1 MPPGDPTVHIVKAN
15 GPTAHPM
22 ALTTSL
28 VPRAATTT
36 PASPSTPCVALMTL
50 TSTFAPC
57 GLDDSSHL
65 LLGGTHLASD
75 RLTGASRAASRCS
88 PCLSHGSSTSDVDPR
103 GCRHS
108 LSRLKSVWA
117 ALVVPHLLAAME
129 EEYATLMSN
138 DT

>member
-1 MPPGDPTVHIVKAN
+1 MPPGDPTVHIVEAN
-15 GPTAHPM
+15 GPIAHPM

-28 VPRAATTT
+28 TPRAATTT
-36 PASPSTPCVALMTL
+36 SASPSMPCVALMTL

-57 GLDDSSHL
+57 GLDDSSHR
-65 LLGGTHLASD
+65 LLGGAHLASD
-75 RLTGASRAASRCS
+75 HLTGASRAASRCS
-88 PCLSHGSSTSDVDPR
+88 PYLCHGSSASDADLR

-108 LSRLKSVWA
+108 LSHPKSIWA

-138 DT
+138 GT